1 MKRNGKTEKG
11 NSNLSKSRFD
21 VLNSITRRFY
31 LFIIII
37 WIVIIIGSIAF
48 IPNFFNATTYNLTDS
63 AVSSPD
69 DSESKKAQA
78 IINSQFS
85 SPITEGGTS
94 GGDSIILVIR
104 NNEIYSNDIRKSIF
118 SLEDTINSD
127 ESIKNFK
134 GMSSIYSLESDL
146 VRSFTPS
153 LISQTQNFSSNI
165 KLMNKGLYD
174 LKNNLTAM
182 HMGLF
187 GLKNGINETAQIVYG
202 IPLLYTSTW
211 LSIYSQ
217 GEFDIETINQQANQT
232 VLETTSYFEGNTLSN
247 GYYSIFLNSWI
258 QSFSNSSITD
268 PLERTQFAVSQS
280 IPIFLENDAID
291 ITLNQLMSSVSYG
304 LNVTTWNDE
313 NSITILALNMF
324 ASQIPDIITS
334 YVGVSPAQL
343 TQELYALSPTPNSE
357 AIPDL
362 TLTLFAKSLASQ
374 NSSFTSLISNG
385 STEFDLPLFIRS
397 VYDLGNTP
405 SDTSIWTMTS
415 GLIARATS
423 QSLSLS
429 PLFTVNEHELF
440 SLLQNL
446 NNVDDIDFTISE
458 IIKNNNIDDYPL
470 ILSPSLSEKFVNQNN
485 NTMLSILSFNT
496 GLNSSEIYTIK
507 NILKSSD
514 LYASADVYATGN
526 SIFAEDMAVIFDEVE
541 GLTIL
546 AGVIISLIIAG
557 ILFRS
562 PIAAIFP
569 LLIAGVSILIS
580 YPAIYFGVVVIGQ
593 GSISFMTPL
602 LATLLMLG
610 LGVDYSVILLR
621 RTREERQAGKSNLDS
636 VGISTKWGGQ
646 AVLTAGLAVIASY
659 IVMAIANVPMFSDVG
674 IAIAIG
680 VGVLL
685 AVSIT
690 LVPSLEILLGDKL
703 FWPLKIRNENVPQ
716 TKPSILSKIA
726 DVTLRNKFPIIFGIV
741 LLGAGSFYIAQT
753 TPTGMDFSKLLPDF
767 PSNQGI
773 TEIVENMGSSN
784 ISPMLIPI
792 TMSTPIVDKSNQ
804 FDFTLFDVIEQITN
818 TVEKSDGVSS
828 VTSTTRPFGAVFDY
842 RTVNNLPEP
851 VRSQYMSGILDT
863 IGKDNKTVL
872 ITVGLSDTPFDSK
885 AISSILEVQSNINDL
900 SLPTNIDIH
909 YGGLTQSIY
918 ESDSLLDIIFPQ
930 IIIILV
936 AVIYVLLFLQLWS
949 AFTPLRLIFTILTSV
964 VVSLASIYF
973 IFYYTLNIPIVS
985 FVPLFVAVTMLGVGI
1000 DYDIFLVTRIR
1011 EEVLKGKSDNEAI
1024 KIAITKT
1031 GGTIIGLGLI
1041 LASVFGSLIFTGIPI
1056 MAEIGMAVSAAV
1068 LFDSI
1073 IVILFVVPAL
1083 MGLAQKLNWWPTK
1096 PKRKTEN

>member
-127 ESIKNFK
+127 DSIKNFT
-134 GMSSIYSLESDL
+134 GISNIYSLESNL
-146 VRSFTPS
+146 VRSVTPS

-211 LSIYSQ
+211 LSIYSK

-343 TQELYALSPTPNSE
+343 TQELYALS
-357 AIPDL
+357 
-362 TLTLFAKSLASQ
+362 
-374 NSSFTSLISNG
+374 
-385 STEFDLPLFIRS
+385 LFIRS

-680 VGVLL
+680 VGLFL

-773 TEIVENMGSSN
+773 TEIVENMGSTN

-1011 EEVLKGKSDNEAI
+1011 EEVLI
-1024 KIAITKT
+1024 
-1031 GGTIIGLGLI
+1031 
-1041 LASVFGSLIFTGIPI
+1041 
-1056 MAEIGMAVSAAV
+1056 
-1068 LFDSI
+1068 
-1073 IVILFVVPAL
+1073 
-1083 MGLAQKLNWWPTK
+1083 
-1096 PKRKTEN
+1096 